1 MEQVHDRRGRV
12 IRPGVRVRVL
22 DDTAQEG
29 EVRRVIPGYR
39 GDRYALVAV
48 IVDGAKAGKA
58 ERLVRAAEVEVVE
71 EGVTRQP

>member
-1 MEQVHDRRGRV
+1 MAQVHDRQGRV
-12 IRPGVRVRVL
+12 IRPGARVRVL
-22 DDTAQEG
+22 DDAAQAG

-71 EGVTRQP
+71 AGVTRQA

>member
-1 MEQVHDRRGRV
+1 MEQVHDRQGRV
-12 IRPGVRVRVL
+12 IRPGARVRVL
-22 DDTAQEG
+22 DDTAQAG

-71 EGVTRQP
+71 EGVTRQE

>member
-12 IRPGVRVRVL
+12 IRSGVRVRVL

-71 EGVTRQP
+71 EGVTRQE